1 MENTQMHI
9 NEIEA
14 IANRLRSLQRRTYRF
29 GKDRAQIIAEIG
41 MIAADLEKQVAK
53 WDADME
59 LEYLADHAEYVR
71 G

>member
-1 MENTQMHI
+1 MENTHMHI

-14 IANRLRSLQRRTYRF
+14 LANRLRSLQRRSYRF
-29 GKDRAQIIAEIG
+29 GKDRSQIIAEIG
-41 MIAADLEKQVAK
+41 MIAADLERQVAK

-59 LEYLADHAEYVR
+59 LEYLADYADYVR